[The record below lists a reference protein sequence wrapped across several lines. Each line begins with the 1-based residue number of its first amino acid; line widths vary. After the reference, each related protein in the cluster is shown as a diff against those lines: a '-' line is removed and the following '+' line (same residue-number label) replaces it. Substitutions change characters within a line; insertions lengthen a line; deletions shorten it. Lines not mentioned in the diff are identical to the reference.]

1 MPKKAKQSLSLSE
14 DMDLQS
20 QNDEL
25 RVLVDVLQQKICELE
40 KMIETLKGELEELK
54 KLPENPKLKAS
65 KLKSLNKKEKG
76 LEKRAGSEKR
86 SKKETF
92 EVDEETK
99 IEPPE
104 LPEGAKLK
112 QYRQY
117 DVQELSIKR
126 KNIRFLLGEYEL
138 ADGRRV
144 RAELPTEYQQTGHYG
159 PTLVSYI
166 LYEYYQNRVTQP
178 LIREHL
184 QEWGIEISVGQLNNL
199 LVEGKER
206 FKEEQNAVLRV
217 ALEKS
222 AHVHT
227 DDTGAKHQ
235 GKNGYTTVI
244 GNEWFSY
251 FQSSSSKSRD
261 NFLRVLQ
268 GGNQVY
274 VLNTEAKQYL
284 EGYSLAQKYWQAL
297 SFSDTVLATGAVEW
311 QQQLEKLGIISP
323 KVIKLI
329 SEAALLGG
337 LMLQGISESFII
349 LSDGA
354 GQFRLL
360 THALCWVHAER
371 SLRKLTGSTTEFRDN
386 IETVQ
391 TQLWDYYQQLKA
403 YQTTPNLA
411 DKEFLWN
418 RFDVIFGHNYSHHP
432 SLNLALASFCRHKE
446 PLLRVLDF
454 PDLPLH
460 NNAAE
465 TDIREYVTRRK
476 ISGGTRSDLGR
487 QARDTFLGLK
497 KTCRKLGISF
507 WRYLCSRFRDD
518 STVAPLPDLLQQRIL
533 AGCSVT
539 IPT

>member
-166 LYEYYQNRVTQP
+166 LYEYYQNRVALVQP
-178 LIREHL
+178 
-184 QEWGIEISVGQLNNL
+184 
-199 LVEGKER
+199 
-206 FKEEQNAVLRV
+206 
-217 ALEKS
+217 
-222 AHVHT
+222 
-227 DDTGAKHQ
+227 D
-235 GKNGYTTVI
+235 
-244 GNEWFSY
+244 
-251 FQSSSSKSRD
+251 
-261 NFLRVLQ
+261 
-268 GGNQVY
+268 
-274 VLNTEAKQYL
+274 
-284 EGYSLAQKYWQAL
+284 
-297 SFSDTVLATGAVEW
+297 
-311 QQQLEKLGIISP
+311 
-323 KVIKLI
+323 
-329 SEAALLGG
+329 
-337 LMLQGISESFII
+337 
-349 LSDGA
+349 
-354 GQFRLL
+354 
-360 THALCWVHAER
+360 
-371 SLRKLTGSTTEFRDN
+371 
-386 IETVQ
+386 
-391 TQLWDYYQQLKA
+391 
-403 YQTTPNLA
+403 
-411 DKEFLWN
+411 
-418 RFDVIFGHNYSHHP
+418 
-432 SLNLALASFCRHKE
+432 
-446 PLLRVLDF
+446 
-454 PDLPLH
+454 
-460 NNAAE
+460 
-465 TDIREYVTRRK
+465 
-476 ISGGTRSDLGR
+476 
-487 QARDTFLGLK
+487 
-497 KTCRKLGISF
+497 
-507 WRYLCSRFRDD
+507 
-518 STVAPLPDLLQQRIL
+518 
-533 AGCSVT
+533 
-539 IPT
+539 